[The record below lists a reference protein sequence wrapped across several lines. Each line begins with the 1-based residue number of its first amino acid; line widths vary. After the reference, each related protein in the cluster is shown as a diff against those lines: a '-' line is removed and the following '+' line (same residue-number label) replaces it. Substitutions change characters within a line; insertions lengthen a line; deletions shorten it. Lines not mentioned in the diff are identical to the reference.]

1 MPFTQISTL
10 PQQEIFPGISAR
22 VLHTQHVTL
31 AYVTIQ
37 AGTLLPEHA
46 HPQEQVCNVLQ
57 GQLELT
63 IEGDSRVLEPGIA
76 ATIAPNLR
84 HSGRALTDCLVLD
97 IFHPHRT
104 Y

>member
-1 MPFTQISTL
+1 MNFTHLSSL
-10 PQQEIFPGISAR
+10 PEQEIFPGISAR
-22 VLHTQHVTL
+22 VLHTEHVTV

-37 AGTLLPEHA
+37 AVTLLPEHA
-46 HPQEQVCNVLQ
+46 HPQEQVCNVLR
-57 GQLELT
+57 GQLEMT
-63 IEGDSRVLEPGIA
+63 IEGDSQVLAPGIT

>member
-1 MPFTQISTL
+1 MNYTQIASL
-10 PQQEIFPGISAR
+10 PEKEIFPGITAR
-22 VLHTQHVTL
+22 VINTDQLTV
-31 AYVTIQ
+31 AYVTIK

-57 GQLELT
+57 GQLEMT
-63 IEGDSRVLEPGIA
+63 IEGDTRVLEPGIT
-76 ATIAPNLR
+76 ATIAPDLR
-84 HSGRALTDCLVLD
+84 HSGRALTDCLVMD

>member
-1 MPFTQISTL
+1 MNFTHLSSL
-10 PQQEIFPGISAR
+10 PEQEIFPGISAR
-22 VLHTQHVTL
+22 VLHTEHVTV

-46 HPQEQVCNVLQ
+46 HPQEQVCNVLR
-57 GQLELT
+57 GQLEMT
-63 IEGDSRVLEPGIA
+63 IEGESQVLEPGIA